1 MKKNSKDKNVVRA
14 MVIGITAMMTLSEPM
29 AVLAQENEGLDSN
42 NDNNTLENNQ
52 AEAEHT
58 AAAQDAVDNVVTETK
73 EAEKAEQ
80 DIKNDI
86 LSGENQV
93 NAGEVVVEKEVTSEQ
108 GTVTEK
114 VDLSQ
119 EIINMA
125 KEDSTDESG
134 ATDTT
139 VETEMEN
146 VSDQLEIAESEK
158 ALAEKEVTNA
168 ENAVDTAENA
178 AEDMNT
184 IVDDAMDEVETQ
196 TENISNATTVEEAN
210 DAYASIE
217 KTVADA
223 QTDFDNKL
231 QEYNDAKAAY
241 EDAVKK
247 AEDYKAAYDLAL
259 ATAGANVEA
268 AEAELTAATE
278 RVAELKAAVEA
289 ANAEAGKSAAG
300 ALDIA
305 EKEKIAREDGGLNW
319 RNEDALFIS
328 IMQNY
333 YLPEK
338 ESITGATVTRVQG
351 KDNDSYNYFKAV
363 YTDENGN
370 EQVAYYNYKM
380 DGNSKDDIVIFEKR
394 EVEIFGDPN
403 ETPDRYVDSDG
414 NVKNIE
420 EGLENGSI
428 IAIVGEDGKT
438 RYYEKNDATS
448 SETLVSDSEITS
460 TSKEDTTIVEDSKSE
475 TYKLDDDGNLVKEV
489 TADVTTV
496 TYTGATFTS
505 DDSFTTA
512 DARDAAAA
520 EKEAELEEATGKD
533 ATVENTEST
542 TYVATGTFIPT
553 FTKTIDVNI
562 EVEKKNGKHDPGV
575 KTEAE
580 AVNSVKTEAEDKV
593 TKGINGDWYLI
604 DVSSDLAVTGYTED
618 TWYDDSDF
626 IVTGTATATYAKVT
640 KQDIDFST
648 WQEIGSWFN
657 GEKLEAIAKKWVQDN
672 GGIYV
677 GSSSWNWNFK
687 TATISYVAAMEVTG
701 ETADSE
707 VAAKESLEDAIKK
720 ALAELEGKDGSA
732 ATGAYQKKVD
742 TESTTQYSYQINYLE
757 KASTTTN
764 NKIIATETYGNT
776 DQLTG
781 EIIQN
786 LNYIQGNIL
795 LTQNNVEYRA
805 FVDDAKALTEKYNA
819 LLAEAETAQAEYQEA
834 QAAVE
839 ALEDEITKLKETSID
854 ISRLTELEAELAAAE
869 VSKTEAETKLQEL
882 NAQLEDAADLLDTV
896 VAALTPD
903 EEEGTGSE
911 TNPGTPG
918 APTTPTT
925 PTTPGTGTGS
935 ETTAGIESN
944 GGTIVGGGS
953 TTGTAGGTTTLAT
966 TIEDEPV
973 ALAAA
978 PTATVV
984 ANANTTQNQED
995 TDDADNADETMVIE
1009 DEETPLAA
1017 GEDASNEETSED
1029 GALTIEDEETPLA
1042 DSMEAEKETMS
1053 WWWLLIVAVLG
1064 ATGYELYRRNKM
1076 KKETAKVEKK

>member
-1 MKKNSKDKNVVRA
+1 MMKKNSKDKNVVRA
-14 MVIGITAMMTLSEPM
+14 MVIGIAAMMTLSEPM

-58 AAAQDAVDNVVTETK
+58 AAAQDAVDNVVTETN

-119 EIINMA
+119 EIIDMA

-268 AEAELTAATE
+268 AKDELDAATD
-278 RVAELKAAVEA
+278 RVTELKAAVEA
-289 ANAEAGKSAAG
+289 ANAEVGKSAAG

-420 EGLENGSI
+420 EGIKDGTLV
-428 IAIVGEDGKT
+428 AITDGDGNVS
-438 RYYEKNDATS
+438 YYEKNDFTS
-448 SETLVSDSEITS
+448 SETLVSNSEITS
-460 TSKEDTTIVEDSKSE
+460 TSKEDTTIVEDSKTE
-475 TYKLDDDGNLVKEV
+475 TYKLDENGNLVKEV

-496 TYTGATFTS
+496 TYTDATFTS
-505 DDSFTTA
+505 DKSYAT
-512 DARDAAAA
+512 DAERDAAAA
-520 EKEAELEEATGKD
+520 DKVDELEKATGKD
-533 ATVENTEST
+533 ATVVETEKT

-553 FTKTIDVNI
+553 FKKTIDVNI
-562 EVEKKNGKHDPGV
+562 EVEKKNGKHDPGA

-580 AVNSVKTEAEDKV
+580 AVNSVKTEAENKV

-720 ALAELEGKDGSA
+720 ALAGLKGKDGSA
-732 ATGAYQKKVD
+732 ATGDYQKKVD

-834 QAAVE
+834 QAAVT
-839 ALEDEITKLKETSID
+839 ALENEINELKKTSID

-918 APTTPTT
+918 V

-944 GGTIVGGGS
+944 GGTIVGSGS

-966 TIEDEPV
+966 TIADEPV

-1017 GEDASNEETSED
+1017 GEDALNEETSED

>member
-1 MKKNSKDKNVVRA
+1 MMKKNSKDKNVVRA

-268 AEAELTAATE
+268 AKDELDTAYKKAE
-278 RVAELKAAVEA
+278 ELKAAVEA
-289 ANAEAGKSAAG
+289 ANAEVGKSAAG

-319 RNEDALFIS
+319 RNEDALFVS

-333 YLPEK
+333 YLPK
-338 ESITGATVTRVQG
+338 EGITGATVTRVQG
-351 KDNDSYNYFKAV
+351 SDNNDYNYFKAV
-363 YTDENGN
+363 YKDEEGN
-370 EQVAYYNYKM
+370 EKVAYYNYKM

-420 EGLENGSI
+420 EGIKNGTLV
-428 IAIVGEDGKT
+428 AITDEDGNVS
-438 RYYEKNDATS
+438 YYEKNDVTS
-448 SETLVSDSEITS
+448 SETLVSNSEITS
-460 TSKEDTTIVEDSKSE
+460 TSKEDTTIDEDSKSE

-496 TYTGATFTS
+496 TYTGATFTAEES
-505 DDSFTTA
+505 YTT
-512 DARDAAAA
+512 DAKRDAAATA
-520 EKEAELEEATGKD
+520 KAAELEEATGKD

-575 KTEAE
+575 KTEEE

-707 VAAKESLEDAIKK
+707 VAAKESLEEAIKN
-720 ALAELEGKDGSA
+720 ALAGLKGKDGSA
-732 ATGAYQKKVD
+732 ATGDYQKKVD

-834 QAAVE
+834 QAAVT
-839 ALEDEITKLKETSID
+839 ALENEINELKKTSID

-903 EEEGTGSE
+903 EEEGTDSE

-918 APTTPTT
+918 VPTTPTT

-944 GGTIVGGGS
+944 GGTIVGSGS
-953 TTGTAGGTTTLAT
+953 TTGTAGGTTTLTAT
-966 TIEDEPV
+966 IADEPV

-978 PTATVV
+978 PTATV
-984 ANANTTQNQED
+984 AANTNTAQNQED
-995 TDDADNADETMVIE
+995 TDDADADNEDETMVIE

-1017 GEDASNEETSED
+1017 GEGDEETAED